1 LISKILEF
9 VNKVNKVMKVIAK
22 GAEATIYKT
31 KIFNKNVCIKERS
44 PKKYRHIKLDNKIL
58 KARNKE
64 EINLLKK
71 VKEIG
76 LNSPTIYSI
85 SNNKIVMEYIPN
97 NNKHKEKLIE
107 IGQEI
112 AKLHNNNIIHGD
124 LNLINLLTYED
135 KVYFID
141 FGLGYVSLKI
151 EDKATDLLVFKKTL
165 LALKKT
171 EKLWEDIKKGYLTK
185 TNNKSIVKHIENIE
199 NRGRY
204 L

>member
-1 LISKILEF
+1 MI
-9 VNKVNKVMKVIAK
+9 VIAK

-31 KIFNKNVCIKERS
+31 KLFNKEVCIKERN
-44 PKKYRHIKLDNKIL
+44 PKKYRNIKLDSKIL
-58 KARNKE
+58 KTRNKE
-64 EINLLKK
+64 ESNLLNKI
-71 VKEIG
+71 KEIG
-76 LNSPTIYSI
+76 LNAPTIYSI

-97 NNKHKEKLIE
+97 NNKHKENLTK

-124 LNLINLLTYED
+124 LNLINILTYQD

-171 EKLWEDIKKGYLTK
+171 EKLWDDIKKGYLTK
-185 TNNKSIVKHIENIE
+185 TNNKGIVKHIENIE